1 MCLLLFIDPLVDV
14 GDDQLALAVQAGAV
28 GASITQ
34 GLAQCLRLW
43 GQREG
48 ERERGRKVRER
59 RLRRVVLHTLGA
71 EKPGIPL
78 WSIYRFSDVLS
89 VGLQSA
95 PVNTITSAEI
105 H

>member
-1 MCLLLFIDPLVDV
+1 M
-14 GDDQLALAVQAGAV
+14 
-28 GASITQ
+28 
-34 GLAQCLRLW
+34 
-43 GQREG
+43 REESERG
-48 ERERGRKVRER
+48 EREESTVRGRKVRER